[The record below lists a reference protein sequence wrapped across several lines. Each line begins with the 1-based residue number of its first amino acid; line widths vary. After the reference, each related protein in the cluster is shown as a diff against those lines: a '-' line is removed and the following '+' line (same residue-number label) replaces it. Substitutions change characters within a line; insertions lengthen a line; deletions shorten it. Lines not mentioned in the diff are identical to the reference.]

1 MNVSFCENKTIN
13 HSQSPIYSA
22 PDYTRMVKRMDI
34 GSVVQSHKSF
44 GIYYQS
50 VIRRNILSKLSGRAQ
65 MILGSGLEK
74 YQLILLET
82 KDGLDA
88 VADRG
93 LGA

>member
-1 MNVSFCENKTIN
+1 
-13 HSQSPIYSA
+13 
-22 PDYTRMVKRMDI
+22 
-34 GSVVQSHKSF
+34 
-44 GIYYQS
+44 
-50 VIRRNILSKLSGRAQ
+50 

>member
-1 MNVSFCENKTIN
+1 MVQWYRATN
-13 HSQSPIYSA
+13 HLGY
-22 PDYTRMVKRMDI
+22 
-34 GSVVQSHKSF
+34 
-44 GIYYQS
+44 
-50 VIRRNILSKLSGRAQ
+50 IRRNILSKLSGRAQ